1 MYTLFLLLAYHSL
14 HRFSHLALCMY
25 ISSVATFHRHPPLK
39 CILIIAQANDDFQ
52 LEMNRHSASTTTK
65 WSRRTEQKKN
75 RREKLWQKVQLN
87 PTWLQKVRSETINLI
102 SDNKTNYFYLKWENN
117 KKISY
122 WIAEIISDSNCMFFL
137 MNHLYRTNKPN
148 PGIWISMGRK
158 RGERKEVNDERIAH
172 NRMRMTQR

>member
-1 MYTLFLLLAYHSL
+1 MYVHI
-14 HRFSHLALCMY
+14 LCSY
-25 ISSVATFHRHPPLK
+25 LPSS
-39 CILIIAQANDDFQ
+39 
-52 LEMNRHSASTTTK
+52 STTEMHFNHCTSK
-65 WSRRTEQKKN
+65 WWLSIGNEPAFGIHDDQMKQKNRTKKN

-122 WIAEIISDSNCMFFL
+122 WIAEIISDSNCMFFQ